1 MMSSSKIIRQAV
13 EAPTVFVGERRL
25 DFDRQEQAEKTLGEL
40 FQFVAVTTDADGA
53 KFVPIEEIFKIE
65 KVLNQAKQDAYQHG
79 FQEGQKAGLEQ
90 GLARAREVIQQFEKA
105 ISDAIEQRQQLLEEA
120 RQKILE
126 LTIEISKK
134 VTFDAIQLDPEITST
149 IISGVIDTLLD
160 RSQLKIHVHPDHLPI
175 VEQHMN
181 TFLSRSSSIKDIAI
195 VPDPRVRYG
204 GCFIETPTGDIDA
217 RLESQF
223 EVIKDVILS
232 GEEES

>member
-1 MMSSSKIIRQAV
+1 MSSSKIIRQPID
-13 EAPTVFVGERRL
+13 APTVFVGERHL
-25 DFDRQEQAEKTLGEL
+25 DRERQEKAEKTLGEL
-40 FQFVAVTTDADGA
+40 FQFVTVTTDADGA

-65 KVLNQAKQDAYQHG
+65 QVLNQAKQAAYQNG
-79 FQEGQKAGLEQ
+79 FKDGQEAGLAQ
-90 GLARAREVIQQFEKA
+90 GLARAKEVIQQFEKA
-105 ISDAIEQRQQLLEEA
+105 ISDAIKQRQQLLEEA

-134 VTFDAIQLDPEITST
+134 VTFDAVRLDPEITVN

-175 VEQHMN
+175 VEQHIN
-181 TFLSRSSSIKDIAI
+181 TFLTRSSSIKDIAI

-223 EVIKDVILS
+223 EVIRDVMLS
-232 GEEES
+232 GEEEP